1 MKKQAVTDR
10 IKNFNEVA
18 LGFSETEA
26 VAEAKRCL
34 VCKKPKCVA
43 GCPVGID
50 IPGFIV
56 KITEKDFE
64 GAARV
69 LRDKNSLPAVCGRV
83 CPQED
88 QCEKECVLG
97 KKDRAINIGALER
110 FAADWSMANS
120 PQSTVHSPQ
129 KKRPSTVDRRPST
142 TKVAV
147 IGAGPA
153 GLTCAADL
161 AKMGYS
167 VTIFESLHKPGGVL
181 VYGIPNFR
189 LPKDIIDVEVD
200 YIKSLGVGLQLN
212 MVIGKSVTVD
222 ELKKEGYKAFF
233 IGTGAGLPYFLGIE
247 GENLNGVY
255 SANEFLT
262 RINLMKAYL
271 FPEYDTPVKVG
282 RKAGVIGA
290 GNVAMDAARCALR
303 MGAEEVSIIYRRSE
317 VEMPARVDEIENA
330 KEEGIKFELLTNPT
344 RIFGNKDGWVE
355 KIECTRNELGPPDDS
370 RRRRPVPIK
379 GSEFVMDIDTI
390 VCAIG
395 QGPNP
400 LLLSTI
406 PDMKLTKKGNI
417 AADDAGKTSMAGIW
431 AGGDIV
437 TGAATVI
444 LAMGAGKQAA
454 RAIDKYLSTDGNRVE
469 SR

>member
-1 MKKQAVTDR
+1 MRKQDPKSR
-10 IKNFNEVA
+10 IKNFDEVA
-18 LGFSETEA
+18 LGFDEEDA

-110 FAADWSMANS
+110 FAADWDMANS

-142 TKVAV
+142 TKVAA

-189 LPKDIIDVEVD
+189 LPKNIIDVEVD

-222 ELKKEGYKAFF
+222 ELKKEGYEAFF

-317 VEMPARVDEIENA
+317 VEMPARVDEIQHA

-444 LAMGAGKQAA
+444 LAMGAGKKAA
-454 RAIDKYLSTDGNRVE
+454 RAIDEYLSTDKHR
-469 SR
+469 

>member
-1 MKKQAVTDR
+1 
-10 IKNFNEVA
+10 
-18 LGFSETEA
+18 
-26 VAEAKRCL
+26 
-34 VCKKPKCVA
+34 
-43 GCPVGID
+43 
-50 IPGFIV
+50 
-56 KITEKDFE
+56 
-64 GAARV
+64 
-69 LRDKNSLPAVCGRV
+69 
-83 CPQED
+83 
-88 QCEKECVLG
+88 
-97 KKDRAINIGALER
+97 
-110 FAADWSMANS
+110 
-120 PQSTVHSPQ
+120 
-129 KKRPSTVDRRPST
+129 
-142 TKVAV
+142 
-147 IGAGPA
+147 
-153 GLTCAADL
+153 
-161 AKMGYS
+161 MGYS
-167 VTIFESLHKPGGVL
+167 ATIFESLHKPGGVL

-200 YIKSLGVGLQLN
+200 YIKSLGVDLQLN
-212 MVIGKSVTVD
+212 MVVGKSVTVD

-271 FPEYDTPVKVG
+271 FPEYDTPVKIG
-282 RKAGVIGA
+282 RKVGVIGA

-317 VEMPARVDEIENA
+317 VEMPAREDEIENA

-355 KIECTRNELGPPDDS
+355 KVECIRNKLGPPDES
-370 RRRRPVPIK
+370 GRRRPVPIK

-406 PDMKLTKKGNI
+406 SDLKLTKKGNI
-417 AADDAGKTSMAGIW
+417 VADDAGKTSMSEVW

-454 RAIDKYLSTDGNRVE
+454 CAIDEYLKR
-469 SR
+469 